1 MKKLLFGTYSLDIG
15 GIEKALVILVNKL
28 QEKGYDITL
37 VLEKKQGI
45 FLNEIDPKIKIIEYA
60 PSNSKNKIQRK
71 IINLIKRIKFT
82 LKYKN
87 KYDFSASFATYSLP
101 SSFVARTASKNCY
114 LWGHADYLTL
124 FDGNAEEMKEF
135 FIERNYDKFK
145 KIIFVSKE
153 GKDSFIK
160 VFPKMNEK
168 TMVCNNLI
176 DADKILELSKEKIP
190 EDEGLNKINLNMN
203 FCGLDLSKIP
213 QQNLNDWT
221 VYIIPALYIIS
232 TFISMKITT
241 SMQKKSKKN
250 DGVIDITEKEEKDS
264 KEEEKNEME
273 DMMEQSNKMMS
284 WMMPIMSVSISLVAP
299 LGLALYWLVNNILMI
314 GERLVL
320 NKIIKD

>member
-1 MKKLLFGTYSLDIG
+1 MFQFFANIFGYLLNFINNFVGNYGLAIIMFTILIKIIMLPLSIKQQRTMKKSS
-15 GIEKALVILVNKL
+15 EL
-28 QEKGYDITL
+28 QEKMK
-37 VLEKKQGI
+37 VLQ
-45 FLNEIDPKIKIIEYA
+45 F
-60 PSNSKNKIQRK
+60 
-71 IINLIKRIKFT
+71 
-82 LKYKN
+82 KYKN
-87 KYDFSASFATYSLP
+87 DPEKLNREMMDLYKKENMSPFSGCLSTIAQFILLISIFYMVRCPLTYMEKINNDQINTYVQQLKDGGITVNQAYSEIDIIREL
-101 SSFVARTASKNCY
+101 
-114 LWGHADYLTL
+114 DYL
-124 FDGNAEEMKEF
+124 
-135 FIERNYDKFK
+135 
-145 KIIFVSKE
+145 
-153 GKDSFIK
+153 
-160 VFPKMNEK
+160 
-168 TMVCNNLI
+168 
-176 DADKILELSKEKIP
+176 KEKMP

>member
-1 MKKLLFGTYSLDIG
+1 MFQFFANIFGYLLDFINNLVGNYGLAIILFTVVIKLLMLPLSIKQQKTMKKTAKI
-15 GIEKALVILVNKL
+15 
-28 QEKGYDITL
+28 QEQL
-37 VLEKKQGI
+37 
-45 FLNEIDPKIKIIEYA
+45 KII
-60 PSNSKNKIQRK
+60 Q
-71 IINLIKRIKFT
+71 F
-82 LKYKN
+82 KYKN
-87 KYDFSASFATYSLP
+87 DPEKLNRETMELYKKENMSPFSGCLSTIAQFILLISIFYMVRCPLTYMEKINNDQINTYVQQLKDGGITVNQAYSEIDIIREL
-101 SSFVARTASKNCY
+101 
-114 LWGHADYLTL
+114 DYL
-124 FDGNAEEMKEF
+124 
-135 FIERNYDKFK
+135 
-145 KIIFVSKE
+145 
-153 GKDSFIK
+153 
-160 VFPKMNEK
+160 
-168 TMVCNNLI
+168 
-176 DADKILELSKEKIP
+176 KEKMP

>member
-1 MKKLLFGTYSLDIG
+1 MFQFFANIFGYVLNFMNNFVGNYGLAIILFTVLIKIIMLPLSIKQQRTMKKS
-15 GIEKALVILVNKL
+15 AKL
-28 QEKGYDITL
+28 QEQIK
-37 VLEKKQGI
+37 VLQ
-45 FLNEIDPKIKIIEYA
+45 F
-60 PSNSKNKIQRK
+60 
-71 IINLIKRIKFT
+71 
-82 LKYKN
+82 KYKN
-87 KYDFSASFATYSLP
+87 DPEKLNREMMDLYKKENMSPFSGCLSTIAQFILLISIFYMVRCPLTYMEKINNDQINTYVQQLKDGGITVNQAYSEIDIIREL
-101 SSFVARTASKNCY
+101 
-114 LWGHADYLTL
+114 DYL
-124 FDGNAEEMKEF
+124 
-135 FIERNYDKFK
+135 
-145 KIIFVSKE
+145 
-153 GKDSFIK
+153 
-160 VFPKMNEK
+160 
-168 TMVCNNLI
+168 
-176 DADKILELSKEKIP
+176 KEKMP

>member
-1 MKKLLFGTYSLDIG
+1 MFQFFANIFGYLLNFINNFVGNYGLAI
-15 GIEKALVILVNKL
+15 ILF
-28 QEKGYDITL
+28 T
-37 VLEKKQGI
+37 VL
-45 FLNEIDPKIKIIEYA
+45 IKIIMLPLSIKQQRTMKKSTEL
-60 PSNSKNKIQRK
+60 NEKIKVLQ
-71 IINLIKRIKFT
+71 F
-82 LKYKN
+82 KYKN
-87 KYDFSASFATYSLP
+87 DPEKLNREMMDLYKKENMSPFSGCLSTIAQFILLISIFYMVRCPLTYMEKINNDQINTYVQQLKDGGITVNQAYSEIDIIREL
-101 SSFVARTASKNCY
+101 
-114 LWGHADYLTL
+114 DYL
-124 FDGNAEEMKEF
+124 
-135 FIERNYDKFK
+135 
-145 KIIFVSKE
+145 
-153 GKDSFIK
+153 
-160 VFPKMNEK
+160 
-168 TMVCNNLI
+168 
-176 DADKILELSKEKIP
+176 KEKMP
-190 EDEGLNKINLNMN
+190 EDEGLNKINLNVN

>member
-1 MKKLLFGTYSLDIG
+1 MFQFFANIFGYLLNFINNFVGNYGLAI
-15 GIEKALVILVNKL
+15 ILF
-28 QEKGYDITL
+28 T
-37 VLEKKQGI
+37 VL
-45 FLNEIDPKIKIIEYA
+45 IKIIMLPLSIKQQRTMKKSTEL
-60 PSNSKNKIQRK
+60 NEKIKVLQ
-71 IINLIKRIKFT
+71 F
-82 LKYKN
+82 KYKN
-87 KYDFSASFATYSLP
+87 DPEKLNREMMDLYKKENMSPFSGCLSTIAQFILLISIFYMVRCPLTYMEKINNDQINTYVQQLKDGGITVNQAYSEIDIIREL
-101 SSFVARTASKNCY
+101 
-114 LWGHADYLTL
+114 DYL
-124 FDGNAEEMKEF
+124 
-135 FIERNYDKFK
+135 
-145 KIIFVSKE
+145 
-153 GKDSFIK
+153 
-160 VFPKMNEK
+160 
-168 TMVCNNLI
+168 
-176 DADKILELSKEKIP
+176 KEKMP

-250 DGVIDITEKEEKDS
+250 DGVIDITEKDEKDS

-314 GERLVL
+314 GERLIL
-320 NKIIKD
+320 NKMIKD